1 MAIIE
6 KAISVKF
13 FRIFT
18 IAIFVFVAGHASADR
33 IENEIAVFSAL
44 EKVTAIIQ
52 TIEIP
57 INETKK
63 FGIFEITPRICY
75 SRSPTERPQT
85 TSFIE
90 IDEVSTDETERKRIF
105 TGWMFASSPGLH
117 AVEHPVYDIWLT
129 DCKRA
134 ASE

>member
-1 MAIIE
+1 MI
-6 KAISVKF
+6 KF
-13 FRIFT
+13 FKI
-18 IAIFVFVAGHASADR
+18 ISILIFVSGVNSVAAER

-57 INETKK
+57 INETKF
-63 FGIFEITPRICY
+63 FGVFEVTPRVCY
-75 SRSPTERPQT
+75 SRSATERPQT

-90 IDEVSTDETERKRIF
+90 IDEVSTDGTERNRIF

-134 ASE
+134 AD

>member
-6 KAISVKF
+6 KAISVIF

-18 IAIFVFVAGHASADR
+18 IAIFTFAAGAAQAER

-57 INETKK
+57 INETVK
-63 FGIFEITPRICY
+63 FGVFEVTPRVCY
-75 SRSPTERPQT
+75 SRSATERPQT

>member
-13 FRIFT
+13 FKFFT
-18 IAIFVFVAGHASADR
+18 VAIFISATSVAYAER
-33 IENEIAVFSAL
+33 INNEIAVFSAL

-63 FGIFEITPRICY
+63 FGVFEVTPRVCY
-75 SRSPTERPQT
+75 SRSATERPKT

-90 IDEVSTDETERKRIF
+90 IDEISTDEIERKRIF

-117 AVEHPVYDIWLT
+117 AVEHPVYDIWLI

-134 ASE
+134 AAE